1 MIKDRL
7 ENAKIY
13 YGLSERIKKGFDWLI
28 NTDFTQIQDGRYEI
42 DERLYA
48 NVQTYNTKEDALFE
62 AHREYIDIQYIL
74 KGEEKIGIVNY
85 NNCKSEIP
93 YKIEKDIEFLN
104 SADGEWI
111 SLKEGE
117 FMILYPQDAHKPSI
131 NLHEKS
137 KVKKVVVKVG
147 I

>member
-13 YGLSERIKKGFDWLI
+13 YGLSEKIKKGFNWLI

-48 NVQTYNTKEDALFE
+48 NVQTYDTKEDALFE
-62 AHREYIDIQYIL
+62 AHREYIDIQYIIE
-74 KGEEKIGIVNY
+74 GEEKIGIVNY

-93 YKIEKDIEFLN
+93 YDKVKDIEFLD
-104 SADGEWI
+104 STDGEWI
-111 SLKEGE
+111 SLNKGE
-117 FMILYPQDAHKPSI
+117 FIMLYPQDAHKPSI
-131 NLHEKS
+131 NLHK
-137 KVKKVVVKVG
+137 KTNVRKVVVKVG